1 MLHQLATLGYAFR
14 QVPNDLPPPS
24 TLTTLTIDANPNPN
38 PNPNPDPNQVPNDV
52 VDLPLPPPDTW
63 REAAGPWE
71 RLPSFPTAA
80 TARRAQ
86 KRGKVRSEQ

>member
-1 MLHQLATLGYAFR
+1 
-14 QVPNDLPPPS
+14 
-24 TLTTLTIDANPNPN
+24 
-38 PNPNPDPNQVPNDV
+38 VPNDV